1 MLQNFLHERSMI
13 IVYLKELKCNIK
25 WHMPILKMVWL
36 SLLLRELNWLQNPY
50 CITAICLLLVKDM
63 QFYMLLTLFN
73 YDQLHIIVSLCLI
86 CGNAPSISH
95 LRKFGCAIYAPILP
109 PQRTTMGPHKKMGIY
124 MGYHFPSIIKYL

>member
-1 MLQNFLHERSMI
+1 
-13 IVYLKELKCNIK
+13 
-25 WHMPILKMVWL
+25 
-36 SLLLRELNWLQNPY
+36 
-50 CITAICLLLVKDM
+50 M

-86 CGNAPSISH
+86 WGNAPSISH

-124 MGYHFPSIIKYL
+124 MGYHFPSIIKYLYPMIGDLFTTRYANCIFNDDHFPALGGEF